1 MTFAN
6 EGVDKKS
13 IKKVLIV
20 TGEASGD
27 LHGSN
32 LVRAMRE
39 RNPNI
44 SFTGI
49 GGDKMRKAGV
59 KILVSSSDI
68 AVVGL
73 TEILSKIGTIIRA
86 YLKIRA
92 VIRKTHPDL
101 VILIDNPGFN
111 IRLARAAKVAG
122 IPVFYYICPQLWA
135 WGKSRVRKITQRVDR
150 MAVILPFEKDFYDR
164 MGKKTKVEYVGH
176 PLMDSIPALRSRDE
190 IRNSAGLRDEYPV
203 IALVP
208 GSRDHEIKNILPDM
222 LGAAEILSRSYKNLK
237 CVLPVASSISPDLV
251 RSITD
256 ESPLDIVFFH
266 DDIYSALGICDLAMV
281 TSGTAT
287 LETAIMGVPM
297 VIAYRISPLSYKI
310 AKRVVNVTHVG
321 LVNLVAGDEIV
332 PELIQERLTPGA
344 LAEECLAILS
354 NEIRRTEMTNRLD
367 MVRQRLGRTGAAAGS
382 AEIALKM
389 LGY

>member
-39 RNPNI
+39 KNPNI

-190 IRNSAGLRDEYPV
+190 IRNSAGLKDEYPV

-208 GSRDHEIKNILPDM
+208 GSRDHEITGSCQKHNRRI
-222 LGAAEILSRSYKNLK
+222 
-237 CVLPVASSISPDLV
+237 
-251 RSITD
+251 
-256 ESPLDIVFFH
+256 
-266 DDIYSALGICDLAMV
+266 
-281 TSGTAT
+281 TSG
-287 LETAIMGVPM
+287 
-297 VIAYRISPLSYKI
+297 
-310 AKRVVNVTHVG
+310 H
-321 LVNLVAGDEIV
+321 
-332 PELIQERLTPGA
+332 
-344 LAEECLAILS
+344 CLFP
-354 NEIRRTEMTNRLD
+354 
-367 MVRQRLGRTGAAAGS
+367 
-382 AEIALKM
+382 
-389 LGY
+389 